1 MATIAIIGA
10 TGLVGQTLAEI
21 LADKLPN
28 HKLLLFGNE
37 SAGQKVCYFGKT
49 YTVLGTQRLLQCK
62 PNYAMFMA
70 NEQVA
75 AQFVPKLAKLGA
87 VCVDNSTF
95 FRLRK
100 NVPLVVPQ
108 INGEKAL
115 NSNVIANPNCTTI
128 QVAIALNA
136 LLPLRPAR
144 VTVATYQSASGA
156 GKEGLRDLLEQR
168 DYGKLKSF
176 RHPVFDNMIAQI
188 GEVLPNGHT
197 TEEEKLKNESRKIL
211 NLPRLQVN
219 AFCVRVPVSVGHG
232 AFVNVQFRQPV
243 LPEQAKELL
252 QKQPDVLVLDDA
264 EKGIFPMPTYVRHTH
279 FVGVGRLHA
288 DGKKGLNMFVVADNL
303 LVGAAYNAYGILEKV
318 MKQRGDFE

>member
-21 LADKLPN
+21 LADKLHG

-37 SAGQKVCYFGKT
+37 SVSQKVCYFGKT
-49 YTVLGTQRLLQCK
+49 YTVLGTENLLQCK

-75 AQFVPKLAKLGA
+75 AQFVPKLAKLGT
-87 VCVDNSTF
+87 VCIDNSTF
-95 FRLRK
+95 FRMRK

-108 INGEKAL
+108 INGEQAL
-115 NSNVIANPNCTTI
+115 NGNVIANPNCTTI
-128 QVAIALNA
+128 QVAVALNA
-136 LLPLRPAR
+136 LLPLRPSR

-156 GKEGLRDLLEQR
+156 GKEGLRDLSERR

-176 RHPVFDNMIAQI
+176 RHPIFDNLIAQI
-188 GEVLPNGHT
+188 GDVLPNGHT
-197 TEEEKLKNESRKIL
+197 TEEEKMKNECRKIL
-211 NLPRLQVN
+211 NLPRLRVN

-232 AFVNVQFRQPV
+232 AFVNVQLKNPV
-243 LPEQAKELL
+243 FPEQAKELL
-252 QKQPDVLVLDDA
+252 QKQPDVLVLDD
-264 EKGIFPMPTYVRHTH
+264 EKKGIFPMPTLLRHTH
-279 FVGVGRLHA
+279 FVGVGRVHA

-318 MKQRGDFE
+318 MKARGDFA